1 VDGGERGEPG
11 EDPRA
16 ARGEPVAGRAELDPV
31 TFEVI
36 RHRLWAINDEQGR
49 MAARLSGAPIIYE
62 AYDLNAALMTAD
74 GRGLCCGVYV
84 MHHGATIDGFVR
96 RVLAEWPAEQIRE
109 GDMFFTND
117 PWWGALH
124 ANDGILAMPIFWAGE
139 LVAWSGIVMH
149 DSDVGSPVPG
159 SFVTGAVDRFGEAP
173 LFPAIKLV
181 ERFEPRRDVERAYLR
196 NSRTPEQNAL
206 NMRARVAALRT
217 THGRIGEL
225 VERYGSATFQAVGE
239 GIIAYV
245 ERVLRSRLREIPDGS
260 WQARGYHDHD
270 GHSDEIYPICC
281 RLTKRAERLCFD
293 MSGTAPQAP
302 GPINCARP
310 ALEGVILGVILTVLC
325 YDLPWAIGGL
335 REIAQIE
342 AADGTLVTALSPAA
356 VSMASIMAGLSVQDV
371 VAHAVAQMLL
381 CSERHRSEAQAS
393 WSPGIC
399 GGTFAATLRD
409 GSTSIALLSESFG
422 GGGGARSFA
431 DGIDSGGV
439 FHSMGSRIANV
450 EALESRGR
458 LLEIYRREARDGGGA
473 GRFRGGAGLEFAVT
487 PHKVEGAGR
496 LITRSSGVS
505 VPGGHGLAGG
515 RPGSPVAAIVLRD
528 SNLRELFA
536 AGVVPTSE
544 QQLRAREVLVLEAKA
559 LTAIE
564 PGDVVIAGSPG
575 GAGYGDPLRR
585 EPELVARDVR
595 AGLVSEAGAR
605 DAYGVLAPGGVCQP
619 AATERARE
627 ALRAA
632 RLREGRL
639 LFDPAALVERAAAE
653 PGRPVSDTI
662 AVGGRWLRC
671 TVCGRALGAHDA
683 DLHGTGSARELPL
696 SALGARFARCR
707 TDYVLRE
714 HACPGCGTAF
724 AAVVEAAAGA
734 LEGARLRD
742 GSA

>member
-1 VDGGERGEPG
+1 VARSDGCRPG
-11 EDPRA
+11 EDARG
-16 ARGEPVAGRAELDPV
+16 ARGEPAATRAGLDPV

-96 RVLAEWPAEQIRE
+96 RVLAEWPAAQIRE

-124 ANDGILAMPIFWAGE
+124 ANDGILAMPIFWQGE

-159 SFVTGAVDRFGEAP
+159 SFVTGATDRFGEAP

-181 ERFEPRRDVERAYLR
+181 EGFEPRRDIERAYLR

-225 VERYGSATFQAVGE
+225 VERYGIATFHAVQE

-245 ERVLRSRLREIPDGS
+245 ERVLRGRLREIPDGS
-260 WQARGYHDHD
+260 WVAHGYHDHD
-270 GHSDEIYPICC
+270 GNSDEIYRICC
-281 RLTKRAERLCFD
+281 RLTKRADRLCFD

-310 ALEGVILGVILTVLC
+310 ALEGVIMGVILTVLC

-381 CSERHRSEAQAS
+381 CSDRHRSEAQAS

-399 GGTFAATLRD
+399 GGTFATTLGD

-422 GGGGARSFA
+422 GGGGARTFA

-439 FHSMGSRIANV
+439 FHSMASRIANV

-458 LLEIYRREARDGGGA
+458 LLEIYRREACDGGGA

-487 PHKVEGAGR
+487 PHKVDGAGR

-505 VPGGHGLAGG
+505 VPAGHGLAGG
-515 RPGSPVAAIVLRD
+515 RPGSPVGGVVLRG
-528 SNLRELFA
+528 SNVRELFA
-536 AGVVPTSE
+536 GGRLPTSE
-544 QQLRAREVLVLEAKA
+544 QQFSAREVVVLEAKA
-559 LTAIE
+559 LTALE
-564 PGDVVIAGSPG
+564 QGDVVIAGSAG

-585 EPELVARDVR
+585 EPELVAGDVR

-605 DAYGVLAPGGVCQP
+605 DAYGVIAPAGVCDS
-619 AATERARE
+619 AATGRARE
-627 ALRAA
+627 TIRAA

-639 LFDPAALVERAAAE
+639 LLDVAEQAEPPAAERR
-653 PGRPVSDTI
+653 RPVSDTI
-662 AVGGRWLRC
+662 AAAGGWLRC
-671 TVCGRALGAHDA
+671 TVCGQALGADDA
-683 DLHGTGSARELPL
+683 DLLRTGLVRELPL

-714 HACPGCGTAF
+714 HACPRCGTTF
-724 AAVVEAAAGA
+724 AADVEAAT
-734 LEGARLRD
+734 D
-742 GSA
+742 

>member
-1 VDGGERGEPG
+1 VARSDGCRPG
-11 EDPRA
+11 EDARG
-16 ARGEPVAGRAELDPV
+16 ARGEPAATRAGLDPV

-96 RVLAEWPAEQIRE
+96 RVLAEWPAAQIRE

-124 ANDGILAMPIFWAGE
+124 ANDGILAMPIFWQGE

-159 SFVTGAVDRFGEAP
+159 SFVTGATDRFGEAP

-181 ERFEPRRDVERAYLR
+181 EGFEPRRDIERAYLR

-225 VERYGSATFQAVGE
+225 VERYGIATFHAVQE

-245 ERVLRSRLREIPDGS
+245 ERVLRGRLREIPDGS
-260 WQARGYHDHD
+260 WVAHGYHDHD
-270 GHSDEIYPICC
+270 GNSDEIYRICC
-281 RLTKRAERLCFD
+281 RLTKRADRLCFD

-310 ALEGVILGVILTVLC
+310 ALEGVIMGVILTVLC

-381 CSERHRSEAQAS
+381 CSDRHRSEAQAS

-422 GGGGARSFA
+422 GGGGARTFA

-439 FHSMGSRIANV
+439 FHSMASRIANV

-458 LLEIYRREARDGGGA
+458 LLEIYRREACDGGGA

-487 PHKVEGAGR
+487 PHKVDGAGR

-505 VPGGHGLAGG
+505 VPAGHGLAGG
-515 RPGSPVAAIVLRD
+515 RPGSPVGGVVLRG
-528 SNLRELFA
+528 SNVRELFA
-536 AGVVPTSE
+536 GGRLPTSE
-544 QQLRAREVLVLEAKA
+544 QQFSAREVVVLEAKA
-559 LTAIE
+559 LTALE
-564 PGDVVIAGSPG
+564 QGDVVIAGSAG

-585 EPELVARDVR
+585 EPELVAGDVR

-605 DAYGVLAPGGVCQP
+605 DAYGVIAPAGVCDS
-619 AATERARE
+619 AATGRARE
-627 ALRAA
+627 TIRAA

-639 LFDPAALVERAAAE
+639 LLDVAEQAEPPAAERR
-653 PGRPVSDTI
+653 RPVSDTI
-662 AVGGRWLRC
+662 AAAGGWLRC
-671 TVCGRALGAHDA
+671 TVCGQALGADDA
-683 DLHGTGSARELPL
+683 DLLRTGLVRELPL

-714 HACPGCGTAF
+714 HACPRCGTTF
-724 AAVVEAAAGA
+724 AADVEAAT
-734 LEGARLRD
+734 D
-742 GSA
+742 